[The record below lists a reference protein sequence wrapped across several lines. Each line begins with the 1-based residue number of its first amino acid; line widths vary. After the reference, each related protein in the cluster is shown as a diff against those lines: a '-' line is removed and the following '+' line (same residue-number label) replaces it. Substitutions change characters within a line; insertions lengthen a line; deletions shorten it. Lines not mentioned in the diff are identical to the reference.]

1 MMWGPWFGITIG
13 GLLVVLLLI
22 AIAFGTSALLIPVL
36 VAAAIMVFVA
46 IGYGAKSATPGR
58 SLDASKQPDP
68 VRDAAPASGE
78 GSPPPGGSTNRV

>member
-1 MMWGPWFGITIG
+1 MWG
-13 GLLVVLLLI
+13 
-22 AIAFGTSALLIPVL
+22 

-58 SLDASKQPDP
+58 SLDSSKQPDP

-78 GSPPPGGSTNRV
+78 GSPSADGSTRV